1 MKAELDCLPCV
12 VRQAVDAARHSTD
25 DPALRRAAMKAALEA
40 LAGSPLDATPMRI
53 GYSVH
58 RAIARIT
65 GVDDPWLAA
74 KTESNRHA
82 MELLPTLRRVVA
94 EADDHLLTAVKIAI
108 AGNIMDFGVFAAF
121 DVEESLERAL
131 EGGFAV
137 EDFDAFRVRVKTARR
152 VLYIADNAGEIV
164 FDRVLLEQ
172 MSGAH
177 ITLALKSAPFI
188 NDAMVADAEQVGL
201 GSLAHLIGIPPGAVG
216 APEFDRAWAQADI
229 IIAKG
234 QGNYEVFSEA
244 DGPLFFLLLA
254 KCPVIAADLGVR
266 QGDMVFEAQATHR
279 ILTP

>member
-1 MKAELDCLPCV
+1 MKAELDCLPCI

-25 DPALRRAAMKAALEA
+25 DPARRRAALKAALEA
-40 LAGSPLDATPMRI
+40 LAEAPLDATPMRI
-53 GYSVH
+53 GFRVH
-58 RAIARIT
+58 RAVARIT
-65 GVDDPWLAA
+65 GVEDPWLAA

-82 MELLPTLRRVVA
+82 TELLPTLRRFVA

-108 AGNIMDFGVFAAF
+108 AGNIMDFGVFATF

-131 EGGFAV
+131 EGDFAV

-172 MSGAH
+172 MSCAH
-177 ITLALKSAPFI
+177 ITVALKSAPFI
-188 NDAMVADAEQVGL
+188 NDAMIADAEQVGL

-216 APEFDRAWAQADI
+216 APDFDRAWAQADI

>member
-1 MKAELDCLPCV
+1 MKAELDCLPCI

-25 DPALRRAAMKAALEA
+25 DPALRRAALKAALEA
-40 LAGSPLDATPMRI
+40 LADSNLDATPMRI
-53 GYSVH
+53 GFSVH

-65 GVDDPWLAA
+65 GVEDPWLAA

-82 MELLPTLRRVVA
+82 MELLTTLRRVVA
-94 EADDHLLTAVKIAI
+94 DADDHLLTAVKIAI
-108 AGNIMDFGVFAAF
+108 AGNIMDFGVFATF
-121 DVEESLERAL
+121 DVEDSLERAL
-131 EGGFAV
+131 EGDFAV

-177 ITLALKSAPFI
+177 ITVALKSAPFI
-188 NDAMVADAEQVGL
+188 NDAMIADAEQVGL
-201 GSLAHLIGIPPGAVG
+201 GSVAHLIGIPPGAVG
-216 APEFDRAWAQADI
+216 VPEFDRAWAQADI